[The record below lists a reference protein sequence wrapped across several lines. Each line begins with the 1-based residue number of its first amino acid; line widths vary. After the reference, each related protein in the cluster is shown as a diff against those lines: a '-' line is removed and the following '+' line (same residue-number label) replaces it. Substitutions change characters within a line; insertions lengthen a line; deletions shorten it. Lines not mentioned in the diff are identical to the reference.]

1 MFVKLKEYQ
10 GKEIFKKYGIPVP
23 KGVVV
28 SSLDGL
34 EEKIKQLRSADLAV
48 KSQILVAGRKKAG
61 GIKFADR
68 DNIKEVASSLFGTKI
83 KDMKVEELLI
93 EEKLEI
99 DKEYFL
105 SLVIDRSD
113 KAIYLIAS
121 LEGGVD
127 IEEVSKTHPEKI
139 TKISLADEGQIEKA
153 LSKFPN
159 GNEFL
164 TIAKNLYRISKD
176 YDAELVEIN
185 PLVKC
190 KGRLIAADSKIII
203 DDNSLFRHP
212 EFESKIGLTEMEAE
226 AAKYGL
232 NYVELK
238 GDIGVIGNGAGLV
251 MATLDVLDYYGGKAA
266 NFLDVGGGASV
277 DRMEK
282 ALEIVMTKNPKKIL
296 INIFGGITR
305 CDEIAWGIV
314 NYKKKRS
321 IKIPMVVRMIG
332 TNERE
337 AKEVLEKN
345 GICSM
350 DSMEDAIKKVV
361 E

>member
-1 MFVKLKEYQ
+1 MKLKEYE

-23 KGVVV
+23 EGVVV

-34 EEKIKQLRSADLAV
+34 EERIKQLHSVNLVV

-61 GIKFADR
+61 GIKFANR
-68 DNIKEVASSLFGTKI
+68 NNIKEVASSLLGAEI
-83 KDMKVEELLI
+83 KGMKVNELLI

-99 DKEYFL
+99 NKEYFL

-113 KAIYLIAS
+113 KAIYLITS

-127 IEEVSKTHPEKI
+127 IEELSKTHPEKI
-139 TKISLADEGQIEKA
+139 TKISLIDEGQIEKA
-153 LSKFPN
+153 LSKLPN

-164 TIAKNLYRISKD
+164 GLAKKLYRILKD
-176 YDAELVEIN
+176 CDAELVEIN
-185 PLVKC
+185 PLVKS
-190 KGRLIAADSKIII
+190 KGRLIAADSKIIV

-212 EFESKIGLTEMEAE
+212 EFKSKTELTEMEAE
-226 AAKYGL
+226 AAKYSL

-277 DRMEK
+277 ERMEK

-305 CDEIAWGIV
+305 CDEIASGIV
-314 NYKKKRS
+314 SYRKKRG

-337 AKEVLEKN
+337 AKEILEKN
-345 GICSM
+345 GIWSM
-350 DSMEDAIKKVV
+350 GSMEEAIKKVV